1 MDWRIFMSSMRKP
14 IIKNISYSNEE
25 LVNSLG
31 EWQQSDD
38 SKFLLRY
45 PTVYIINDKN
55 KSDHFN
61 LYVGETTDI
70 KNRTIQH
77 LKNDVKLKDYWKSF
91 YSSDT
96 SSMYVIGHPF
106 FNKSLTLDIENKFM
120 QYLSSVDA
128 VTSIFNSRTNQQNEY
143 YTSEKLDEIFTNI
156 WQQLHKENSKLF
168 PIESVI
174 KDSAIFKASPFHKLT
189 NEQQSVK
196 DEILNKIEHAILS
209 ESEENQLILVEGE
222 AGSGKTV
229 LMSTLFFELKQMMD
243 LDEMKNL
250 DIHLLVN
257 HDQQLKVYKQIANK
271 LGLEG
276 KNQNIINKPT
286 SFILNRDV
294 EDKADVVI
302 IDEAH
307 LLLTQGKMSYR
318 GEGHLKDI
326 QKRAKVVVAVFDKKQ
341 ILSKQQIWE
350 FDTLDKLIQYSK
362 DQNNHLL
369 LKNQLRINSSIE
381 TMNWLRHLIDDHKI
395 DPIPHDSKGYDI
407 KIFDTPAE
415 LEKAILRK
423 TKNIESGLSRMLATF
438 DWEFKNGKSPNDG
451 LFWEVKIG
459 QWSRPWNLQ
468 LKCPRGEKNLAWP
481 EQSQTINEIGSTFTI
496 QGFDL
501 NYAGVIIGPSVK
513 FRNGKII
520 YDKSESKNIQVTQ
533 NRKLSDDTMK
543 NFGEELLRNELNVL
557 LTRGVNGLY
566 IYAVDDELR
575 NALKEA
581 SKG

>member
-1 MDWRIFMSSMRKP
+1 
-14 IIKNISYSNEE
+14 
-25 LVNSLG
+25 
-31 EWQQSDD
+31 
-38 SKFLLRY
+38 
-45 PTVYIINDKN
+45 
-55 KSDHFN
+55 
-61 LYVGETTDI
+61 
-70 KNRTIQH
+70 
-77 LKNDVKLKDYWKSF
+77 
-91 YSSDT
+91 
-96 SSMYVIGHPF
+96 
-106 FNKSLTLDIENKFM
+106 
-120 QYLSSVDA
+120 
-128 VTSIFNSRTNQQNEY
+128 
-143 YTSEKLDEIFTNI
+143 
-156 WQQLHKENSKLF
+156 
-168 PIESVI
+168 
-174 KDSAIFKASPFHKLT
+174 
-189 NEQQSVK
+189 
-196 DEILNKIEHAILS
+196 
-209 ESEENQLILVEGE
+209 
-222 AGSGKTV
+222 
-229 LMSTLFFELKQMMD
+229 
-243 LDEMKNL
+243 
-250 DIHLLVN
+250 
-257 HDQQLKVYKQIANK
+257 
-271 LGLEG
+271 
-276 KNQNIINKPT
+276 
-286 SFILNRDV
+286 
-294 EDKADVVI
+294 
-302 IDEAH
+302 
-307 LLLTQGKMSYR
+307 
-318 GEGHLKDI
+318 
-326 QKRAKVVVAVFDKKQ
+326 
-341 ILSKQQIWE
+341 
-350 FDTLDKLIQYSK
+350 
-362 DQNNHLL
+362 

>member
-1 MDWRIFMSSMRKP
+1 MSSMRKP

-286 SFILNRDV
+286 S
-294 EDKADVVI
+294 
-302 IDEAH
+302 
-307 LLLTQGKMSYR
+307 
-318 GEGHLKDI
+318 
-326 QKRAKVVVAVFDKKQ
+326 
-341 ILSKQQIWE
+341 
-350 FDTLDKLIQYSK
+350 
-362 DQNNHLL
+362 
-369 LKNQLRINSSIE
+369 
-381 TMNWLRHLIDDHKI
+381 
-395 DPIPHDSKGYDI
+395 
-407 KIFDTPAE
+407 
-415 LEKAILRK
+415 
-423 TKNIESGLSRMLATF
+423 
-438 DWEFKNGKSPNDG
+438 
-451 LFWEVKIG
+451 LF
-459 QWSRPWNLQ
+459 
-468 LKCPRGEKNLAWP
+468 
-481 EQSQTINEIGSTFTI
+481 
-496 QGFDL
+496 
-501 NYAGVIIGPSVK
+501 
-513 FRNGKII
+513 
-520 YDKSESKNIQVTQ
+520 
-533 NRKLSDDTMK
+533 
-543 NFGEELLRNELNVL
+543 
-557 LTRGVNGLY
+557 
-566 IYAVDDELR
+566 
-575 NALKEA
+575 
-581 SKG
+581 